1 VPRFVAGEVLGVI
14 EMYFSA
20 LLLADALMPRDTV
33 SAITRFSVFMEI
45 ILSPYIV
52 CANIMFLSNS
62 ACKGFLHPAHFCGGG
77 AGMDAHR
84 AKASLGAL
92 QRTTQGRKVIVSLQG
107 AKYDAGS

>member
-62 ACKGFLHPAHFCGGG
+62 ACKGFLCPAHFVEEVP
-77 AGMDAHR
+77 AWMRTAP
-84 AKASLGAL
+84 KPPLAL
-92 QRTTQGRKVIVSLQG
+92 CNERRRGVKL
-107 AKYDAGS
+107 